1 MVTYDLDYCNAFP
14 TDHLVFFGP
23 PPWSPSLVNCQPP
36 LKTSQILSL
45 LYSKAPMASVTHELD
60 FSETDAERDFGV
72 HDINED
78 QCL

>member
-1 MVTYDLDYCNAFP
+1 MPSLLITWCSC
-14 TDHLVFFGP
+14 P
-23 PPWSPSLVNCQPP
+23 PPVNSQPP

-45 LYSKAPMASVTHELD
+45 LYSKAPVASVTHELD

>member
-1 MVTYDLDYCNAFP
+1 MVTYYLDYCNAFP

-23 PPWSPSLVNCQPP
+23 PPVNSQPP

-45 LYSKAPMASVTHELD
+45 LYSKAPVASVTHELD

-72 HDINED
+72 HNINED

>member
-1 MVTYDLDYCNAFP
+1 MPSLLITWCS
-14 TDHLVFFGP
+14 LVPLLGP
-23 PPWSPSLVNCQPP
+23 PSLVNSQPP